1 MEDAMENLLVGEENS
16 SEKQEQWNTRLRP
29 PEHDDSQDEGDG

>member
-1 MEDAMENLLVGEENS
+1 MENLLVSESYADEQQEDGE
-16 SEKQEQWNTRLRP
+16 THLRP